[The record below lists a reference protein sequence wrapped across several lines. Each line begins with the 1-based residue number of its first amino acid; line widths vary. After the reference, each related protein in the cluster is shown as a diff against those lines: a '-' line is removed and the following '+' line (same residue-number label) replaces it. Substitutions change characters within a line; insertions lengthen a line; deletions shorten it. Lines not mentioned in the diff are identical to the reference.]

1 MTSYSFYN
9 LDPPPKEK
17 VQPSEAPNNFKLEAF
32 LPTKRLEN
40 PLISL
45 QKNLLKFNIDSS
57 PMNEPPKNEKHE
69 FIHSK
74 SYEILDGNNKRYTQ
88 GQNIKEKLETFM
100 HKFKENQEKG
110 EMPAIEVL
118 KNCEKLKENH
128 EIEADEELING
139 KENRYFNQNPQFF
152 CYRCKKAGHFQK
164 TCPEEDET
172 KAKCL
177 ICLDENHH
185 ISRCDAFICYKC
197 LKTGH
202 MARDCKSAQG
212 LNCYRCKKRGHKA
225 KDCRVL
231 IENEGEELEKG
242 VKCLICG
249 KKGHINCKKVEKKDE
264 VYNKEEFSRKLKK
277 KKKRWEDEMIKSN
290 LEYFEEDEE
299 KDTDEVRKRIK
310 KKNKNKKKKKKN

>member
-1 MTSYSFYN
+1 
-9 LDPPPKEK
+9 
-17 VQPSEAPNNFKLEAF
+17 
-32 LPTKRLEN
+32 
-40 PLISL
+40 
-45 QKNLLKFNIDSS
+45 
-57 PMNEPPKNEKHE
+57 
-69 FIHSK
+69 
-74 SYEILDGNNKRYTQ
+74 
-88 GQNIKEKLETFM
+88 
-100 HKFKENQEKG
+100 
-110 EMPAIEVL
+110 
-118 KNCEKLKENH
+118 
-128 EIEADEELING
+128 
-139 KENRYFNQNPQFF
+139 
-152 CYRCKKAGHFQK
+152 
-164 TCPEEDET
+164 
-172 KAKCL
+172 
-177 ICLDENHH
+177 
-185 ISRCDAFICYKC
+185 
-197 LKTGH
+197 

>member
-100 HKFKENQEKG
+100 H
-110 EMPAIEVL
+110 
-118 KNCEKLKENH
+118 
-128 EIEADEELING
+128 
-139 KENRYFNQNPQFF
+139 
-152 CYRCKKAGHFQK
+152 KKAGHFQK

-310 KKNKNKKKKKKN
+310 KKNKNKKKKKKNWFILLFDIYFLKATKKTINESPLNIDTTI